1 MRTSPAPRQAGG
13 ARSSSQSDTTSPVPL
28 ASQGLSGTRG
38 RLALTVTSASIDPA
52 AIDFTRPGKHHY
64 RAAFHLDGSWGYSLV
79 PVTVINGARD
89 APGAP
94 GNAVLGGTHGNE
106 SEGQIAVKRL
116 CRDLDPET
124 MGGRVILMPQL
135 SESACSAHQRSSPED
150 NVNMNRAFPGM
161 ARGTLSYR
169 IAHFV
174 SSRVFPQA
182 RVVIDLHAGGRE
194 ASFPLCTSLHPIPDR
209 DQQAETLLVA
219 SLFDTPFIY
228 IYSRQ
233 MASGLLTDQAEDEG
247 KIAVGAELGVGEGS
261 SRRGVAHA
269 YEGVKNVL
277 RHYGMLPGAIT
288 RVDTARPGPPRLVQA
303 PDLGDYVPCPF
314 DGIWEPAVDVG
325 GDVAEGE
332 LLGRLH
338 DFADHASAPTEITA
352 HRAGVVVAMHFG
364 AVCRRGA
371 TLYVIARDVPVE
383 P

>member
-1 MRTSPAPRQAGG
+1 M
-13 ARSSSQSDTTSPVPL
+13 
-28 ASQGLSGTRG
+28 LSE
-38 RLALTVTSASIDPA
+38 SIDPA

-79 PVTVINGARD
+79 PITVINGARD
-89 APGAP
+89 APDAP
-94 GNAVLGGTHGNE
+94 GIAVFGGTHGNE
-106 SEGQIAVKRL
+106 YEGQIAVKRL

-124 MGGRVILMPQL
+124 LGGRLILMPQL
-135 SESACSAHQRSSPED
+135 SESACRAHQRSSPED
-150 NVNMNRAFPGM
+150 NVNMNRAFPGV

-209 DQQAETLLVA
+209 AQQAETLLVA

-228 IYSRQ
+228 MYSRQ

-247 KIAVGAELGVGEGS
+247 KVAVGAELGVGEGS

-269 YEGVKNVL
+269 YEGVRNVL

-288 RVDTARPGPPRLVQA
+288 RVDAARPGPPRVVQA
-303 PDLGDYVPCPF
+303 PDLRDYVPCPI

-325 GDVAEGE
+325 GDVREGE

-338 DFADHASAPTEITA
+338 DFADHASAPIEITA

-371 TLYVIARDVPVE
+371 TLYVIAGDIAVDP
-383 P
+383 